1 LVAEALPLLD
11 MRGPAVLTSGPTA
24 APCPIVGP
32 VSAAHVITGQ
42 NMATR
47 RQAALDYHADG
58 RPGKIAVVPTKP
70 VGTQRDLSLA
80 YTPGVAEPCRAI
92 AADPDNVFRYTARGN
107 LVAVITNGT
116 AVLGLGDLGPLS
128 AKPVMEGKGVLFKRF
143 ADIDVFDIEVASRE
157 PHEIIRFCELLEPT
171 VGGIN
176 LEDISAPECFYIEE
190 QLKQR
195 LSIPV
200 FHDDQHGTAIIS
212 GAALLN
218 AAELAG
224 KKLEKLRVVFSG
236 AGAAAIATAEH
247 YVRLGVRRE
256 NIMLVDSQ
264 GVVTKERAAEL
275 DPYKARFAQDTKLA
289 TLADALKGADVF
301 VGLSV
306 AGIMTREMV
315 ASMAARPI
323 ILALA
328 NPDPEILP
336 EDVNAVRSDALIA
349 TGRTDYPNQVNNVLG
364 FPFIFRGALDVRAR
378 AINEE
383 MKMAA
388 THALAELAK
397 QDVPESVAVAYGVT
411 TFQFG
416 PEYLIPKPFDP
427 RVLLWVAPAVASAA
441 MESGVARE
449 RIDLESYRNQ
459 LEARL
464 GRRREVM
471 RDIMLKARRA
481 PKRIVFPEGEHE
493 RIIRAAVQSVEEG
506 IARPLL
512 LGRPEIIQEKAEI
525 LHADLAGIQIISH
538 WTDPARRE
546 RYAQR
551 LYAARQRKGVT
562 LAEARELMRQGIYF
576 GCMMVQEGDADGLI
590 AGQEVS
596 YSETI
601 RPALEVI
608 GTAPHVQ
615 HVAGLYMMILQHELM
630 FFADTTVNIDPNA
643 ETLAEIALL
652 AAQFVRRLGI
662 EPHMALLS
670 FSNFGSARHPQ
681 SNKVRDAVG
690 LLKQHHPE
698 LVVDGEMQADTA
710 VVPEILQRNFPFSR
724 LQQQANV
731 LIFPDLDSA
740 NIAYKLLW
748 RVGGAEAIGP
758 ILLGMARPVHVL
770 QRGSEAADIV
780 NLTAIAVVDAQQR
793 EQRGRSGV
801 PGPTGVT
808 GVRE

>member
-1 LVAEALPLLD
+1 
-11 MRGPAVLTSGPTA
+11 
-24 APCPIVGP
+24 
-32 VSAAHVITGQ
+32 
-42 NMATR
+42 MATR

-58 RPGKIAVVPTKP
+58 RPGKIAVVATKP

-92 AADPDNVFRYTARGN
+92 AANPDDVFRYTARGN

-116 AVLGLGDLGPLS
+116 AVLGLGDLGALS
-128 AKPVMEGKGVLFKRF
+128 AKPVMEGKAVLFKRF
-143 ADIDVFDIEVASRE
+143 ADIDVFDIEVNSRE

-195 LSIPV
+195 LHIPV

-218 AAELAG
+218 AAQLAG
-224 KKLEKLRVVFSG
+224 KRLETLRVVFSG

-256 NIMLVDSQ
+256 NVILCDRK
-264 GVVTKERAAEL
+264 GVVSKKRAPDL
-275 DPYKARFAQDTKLA
+275 DPYKARFALDTKLE
-289 TLADALKGADVF
+289 TLSDALQGADVF

-306 AGIMTREMV
+306 AGIVTAEMI
-315 ASMAARPI
+315 AGMARKPI
-323 ILALA
+323 VFALA

-336 EDVNAVRSDALIA
+336 EAVKAVRPDAIIA

-388 THALAELAK
+388 TQALAELAK
-397 QDVPESVAVAYGVT
+397 EDVPESVAAAYGVSG
-411 TFQFG
+411 FQFG
-416 PEYLIPKPFDP
+416 PDYLIPKPFDP
-427 RVLLWVAPAVASAA
+427 RVLLWVAPAVAEAA
-441 MESGVARE
+441 QRSGVAGLT
-449 RIDLESYRNQ
+449 IDLDGYRNR

-471 RDIMLKARRA
+471 RDLMLKARRA

-506 IARPLL
+506 VARPVL
-512 LGRPEIIQEKAEI
+512 LGRPEIIHEKAAA
-525 LHADLAGIQIISH
+525 LHVDLAGIEVVSH
-538 WTDPARRE
+538 WTDPVRRE

-551 LYAARQRKGVT
+551 LYSARQRKGAT
-562 LAEARELMRQGIYF
+562 LEGAREIMRQAIYF
-576 GCMMVQEGDADGLI
+576 GCMMVHEGDADGLI

-596 YSETI
+596 YPETI

-608 GTAPHVQ
+608 GTAPHVK

-630 FFADTTVNIDPNA
+630 FFADTTVNIQPDA
-643 ETLAEIALL
+643 ETLTEIALL
-652 AAQFVRRLGI
+652 SAQFVRRLGV
-662 EPHMALLS
+662 EPHMAMLS
-670 FSNFGSARHPQ
+670 FSNFGSARHPE
-681 SNKVRDAVG
+681 SDKVRAAVN
-690 LLKQHHPE
+690 LLKQRHPD
-698 LVVDGEMQADTA
+698 LVVDGEMQADSA
-710 VVPEILQRNFPFSR
+710 VVPEILQRTFPFST
-724 LQQQANV
+724 LQQRANV
-731 LIFPDLDSA
+731 LIFPDLNAA
-740 NIAYKLLW
+740 NSAYKLLW
-748 RVGGAEAIGP
+748 RLGGAEAIGP

-780 NLTAIAVVDAQQR
+780 NLTAIAVVDAQQAALR
-793 EQRGRSGV
+793 
-801 PGPTGVT
+801 
-808 GVRE
+808 